1 LHAGKLYEIQ
11 WFQRALYPGVMGAER
26 RSSPGPVSRRAEE
39 VKVNMQSIKGVNS
52 APAAMDFDFNKAMV
66 SEESGRAAGAAGCRE
81 NRAHAVDSCQ
91 ALVWGAV

>member
-1 LHAGKLYEIQ
+1 MKFNGFNELFIRELWAQ
-11 WFQRALYPGVMGAER
+11 NVDPG
-26 RSSPGPVSRRAEE
+26 PGPVSRRAEE